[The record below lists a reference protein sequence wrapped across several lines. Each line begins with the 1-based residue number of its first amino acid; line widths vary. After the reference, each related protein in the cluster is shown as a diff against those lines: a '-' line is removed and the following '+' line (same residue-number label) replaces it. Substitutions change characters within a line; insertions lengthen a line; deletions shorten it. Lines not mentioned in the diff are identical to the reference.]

1 MRMETP
7 VQGYSKAQFGLLV
20 ATIYLTML
28 MMGLT
33 EMSCL
38 VALPMMKTYF
48 KVTDDVWG
56 LFSSIL
62 GGCYLFGCFC
72 ASFILK
78 YCGFKA
84 MFMSAFI
91 VDILGC
97 VCLQFTKSFWQA
109 AICIFVIWM
118 STGLFEI
125 STNSASTATFKKNT
139 ATWMMFMQC
148 CFGIGATVSPIV
160 CKLGVRVFKHD
171 FFSCYAAIATIVLF
185 FFLLLIFVPIPIK
198 FVEEGEQKSDVE
210 SSMPSSNYS
219 WCTTLK
225 NIVAWI
231 CALSMGMMEAVEVGN
246 NTWAP
251 LYLQDVLHLDPL
263 KELVTFGTWL
273 QILFTVSRLISGPLI
288 DCIGY
293 FVSLYISNIMC
304 ALLLI
309 IGFMLGKK
317 GPYAFVF
324 TSFFYAWFWPTNV
337 CAFMKIFKNNAP
349 LASSHI
355 IVMQGLFT
363 LPISAILGAI
373 NRKFGQQ
380 WAYHLLLVFSA
391 LALIA
396 VTLMLIAYK
405 RIEKEDKKEDA
416 KALVE

>member
-1 MRMETP
+1 METSTD
-7 VQGYSKAQFGLLV
+7 GYSKTQFGLLV

-48 KVTDDVWG
+48 NVSDDVWG

-78 YCGFKA
+78 YCGFKV

-91 VDILGC
+91 VDIVGC
-97 VCLQFTKSFWQA
+97 VCLQVTNSFWQA
-109 AICIFVIWM
+109 AICIFVIWT

-148 CFGIGATVSPIV
+148 CFGIGATLSPIV
-160 CKLGVRVFKHD
+160 CRFGVHVLKHD
-171 FFSCYAAIATIVLF
+171 FFSCYVAIAIIVSF

-198 FVEEGEQKSDVE
+198 FVEGEDKSDIE
-210 SSMPSSNYS
+210 GRFPSSDYS
-219 WCTTLK
+219 WCSTLK
-225 NIVAWI
+225 SGVAWI
-231 CALSMGMMEAVEVGN
+231 CAFSMGMMEAVEVGN

-263 KELVTFGTWL
+263 KELVVFGTWL

-288 DCIGY
+288 DCLGY
-293 FVSLYISNIMC
+293 FTSLYISNVIC

-309 IGFMLGKK
+309 IGFLLGKN

-324 TSFFYAWFWPTNV
+324 MSFFYAWFWPTNV

-355 IVMQGLFT
+355 IVMQGLLT
-363 LPISAILGAI
+363 LPISTILGTI

-380 WAYHLLLVFSA
+380 WAYHLLLVFSV
-391 LALIA
+391 LSLIA
-396 VTLMLIAYK
+396 ITLMLLAYK
-405 RIEKEDKKEDA
+405 RIEKKETES
-416 KALVE
+416 LVEH